1 LFSSFGYFFIGRNI
15 MSLISSA
22 FYVFAA
28 LAIAS
33 AVMMITRKNAVSAAV
48 CLILHFFCLSGLYL
62 TLQAQ
67 LLSALQIIVYAGA
80 IMVLVVFVI
89 MLLNLG
95 EDDKVQTKG
104 RLYGIAGIVL
114 SGILAVQLLA
124 VTLAETG
131 TANELPPKALVVGSV
146 NELGRVL
153 YTEYLFP
160 FEAVSLLLLTA
171 VVGAVILAKR
181 KLES

>member
-1 LFSSFGYFFIGRNI
+1 MTLT
-15 MSLISSA
+15 SSA
-22 FYVFAA
+22 FFVFAVA
-28 LAIAS
+28 AIAS

-48 CLILHFFCLSGLYL
+48 ALIVHFFCLSGLYL

-67 LLSALQIIVYAGA
+67 LLAALQIIVYAGA

-95 EDDKVQTKG
+95 ENDKVLQTTNV
-104 RLYGIAGIVL
+104 RGIAGIVIA
-114 SGILAVQLLA
+114 GILALQLVA
-124 VTLAETG
+124 VMLLQNTNA
-131 TANELPPKALVVGSV
+131 AMLPPNSVVVGSV

-153 YTEYLFP
+153 YTDYLFP

-181 KLES
+181 KLEA